1 MSASD
6 PFKLLR
12 DNRAALLVC
21 EAIGWLHMA
30 GKAHRDFV
38 RQHAKDADDGAK
50 AWRYQRAC
58 SALYERFPTLSIGPN
73 AIPVKNLFE
82 KHADRKGAGGLLG
95 LMQAAHGMASGIEK
109 TYSSDKSTDYL
120 KQPLANTWLT
130 TPFGYPVQNLLGNS
144 SPAILAPDAWSNLEA
159 QIGTLIDKLAACVK
173 DPNNINEWVKWRN
186 GAIGESGWLREAFTS
201 TLAETRVPNNDVTLW
216 DQSYIAAALFK
227 AAVAGAV
234 LSDNSFEWG
243 NKIKDNTQWRVLT
256 VGIGAEHY
264 EARAVRIGDWTGTRQ
279 EIAAFFNDVCT
290 FIEVD
295 VALGSCV
302 YRDERTLAFTFPGER
317 FDRRGS
323 VGDSLAERL
332 RESIE
337 AKVDELAKRRDFETP
352 PLVRLSSSTRS
363 FIQMARELTK
373 GRRVLEVPVH
383 RPWSIANDGSRG
395 KHVCPV
401 TLVRPGE
408 PSNNGS
414 DRKQDVSNS
423 AYNRRTGRRAVWEE
437 NGGDTIWISE
447 VADENDRVALLTF
460 SLGLER
466 WLDGTHVD
474 SLRAQSVVE
483 WRMNNPQLT
492 AIDENAPRDKLR
504 EHVEQF
510 VKNPVFNKDNQT
522 GELFLSDPVLSTLNS
537 GFSRETSLK
546 SFFEKVVEDRADA
559 PTWYEINNDSQ
570 RVAAWLTHQLLRKNA
585 SPGRVH
591 RFWRTA
597 REFFSEA
604 LEEFRSLVSKPGG
617 NRTRRLKLELR
628 HSGSASNCLEEGEV
642 YSGRLPFAPDAPF
655 EVLCCGN
662 HFVTVCNLARVLGA
676 TGDAAKLKGEEF
688 DARGDDAERERFRFT
703 IDRVETIEDG
713 PLATYHPLIV
723 LEENPERFRV
733 LVPLQAADACI
744 KHVILKWRREM
755 ARVWDR
761 LPLRVGVIAFP
772 RKTPFQA
779 VIEATRNVED
789 ALAASDTESWRVL
802 QVGQARDAVRLSF
815 ERPDGGNEDLE
826 MPTKLADGS
835 DDVYYP
841 NFAVV
846 GTEREPHDFTAPRRN
861 GPSVVYRWA
870 AELREDDIVCVE
882 PSRYAAVFL
891 DSTAR
896 RFDPVEVHPLSEWCR
911 RRTVWKQV
919 LKAAPSVTAVR
930 AVEQSLREARERW
943 TDADGKLKLDET
955 AWRDWVRAVLVNE
968 WNASGDDLN
977 ELERAA
983 CDGSC
988 SPSGTKQSLLERVL
1002 DWHLHVLK
1010 QKNLLKRTTG
1020 ATS

>member
-6 PFKLLR
+6 MFKLLR

-30 GKAHRDFV
+30 GKAHPEFLRS
-38 RQHAKDADDGAK
+38 HAKDASDGAK
-50 AWRYQRAC
+50 KWKYQLAC
-58 SALYERFPTLSIGPN
+58 SALYERFPTLSVGDN
-73 AIPVKNLFE
+73 AIPVKDLFE
-82 KHADRKGAGGLLG
+82 KHADRNPAEGLQG
-95 LMQAAHGMASGIEK
+95 LMQAAHGIASGIEK
-109 TYSSDKSTDYL
+109 NHPKGASSYL
-120 KQPLANTWLT
+120 GQMAANMLLT
-130 TPFGYPVQNLLGNS
+130 TAFGYPVQNLLGTS
-144 SPAILAPDAWSNLEA
+144 PPAILASDAWSKLKA
-159 QIGTLIDKLAACVK
+159 QIDTLIVELAARVK
-173 DPNNINEWVKWRN
+173 EPNNVSEWVEWRN
-186 GAIGESGWLREAFTS
+186 RAIGESGWLREAFTS

-216 DQSYIAAALFK
+216 DQSFITAALFK
-227 AAVAGAV
+227 AAAAGAV
-234 LSDNSFEWG
+234 LAGTAFEWG
-243 NKIKDNTQWRVLT
+243 NGVKDNTQWRVLT

-295 VALGSCV
+295 LALGSCV

-460 SLGLER
+460 SLGLDG
-466 WLDGTHVD
+466 WLDGAHVD

-483 WRMNNPQLT
+483 WRANNTHLT
-492 AIDENAPRDKLR
+492 TIDANAPRNSFR
-504 EHVEQF
+504 QHVEAF
-510 VKNPVFNKDNQT
+510 VKSPTLDKKT
-522 GELFLSDPVLSTLNS
+522 KKLSDAVLKTLND
-537 GFSRETSLK
+537 GFVREDSLEG
-546 SFFEKVVEDRADA
+546 FFHKVVEDRAGA
-559 PTWYEINNDSQ
+559 PAWSVIDDTT
-570 RVAAWLTHQLLRKNA
+570 RAAWLTHQLFRKNA

-591 RFWRTA
+591 RFWRTTQI
-597 REFFSEA
+597 FFAEA
-604 LEEFRSLVSKPGG
+604 LEECRTLVAGTGGARTQRLSLTLSGG
-617 NRTRRLKLELR
+617 NNLR
-628 HSGSASNCLEEGEV
+628 IGGV
-642 YSGRLPFAPDAPF
+642 YAGHLPWAPNAPF
-655 EVLCCGN
+655 EVLRRPSD
-662 HFVTVCNLARVLGA
+662 FVTVCNLARVLGPNV
-676 TGDAAKLKGEEF
+676 DPQKLIRTKF
-688 DARGDDAERERFRFT
+688 DARDDDGRSHQLT
-703 IDRVETIEDG
+703 IASVSSMDDV
-713 PLATYHPLIV
+713 LASYRPLIV

-733 LVPLQAADACI
+733 LVPLQAADACVE
-744 KHVILKWRREM
+744 HVISKWRREM

-789 ALAASDTESWRVL
+789 DLAAGGFEKWRVV
-802 QVGQARDAVRLSF
+802 QVTRTGTKACLSF
-815 ERPDGGNEDLE
+815 ERPDKGREVVA
-826 MPTKLADGS
+826 MPTQLRDGR

-841 NFAVV
+841 NLAVV
-846 GTEREPHDFTAPRRN
+846 GTERELHDFTAPRPD
-861 GPSVVYRWA
+861 GSSVVYRWA

-882 PSRYAAVFL
+882 PSRFAAVFL

-896 RFDPVEVHPLSEWCR
+896 RFGPVEVHPLSEWDR
-911 RRTVWKQV
+911 RRTVWEQV
-919 LKAAPSVTAVR
+919 VKAAPSVTAAR
-930 AVEQSLREARERW
+930 AVEQFLREGRERW
-943 TDADGKLKLDET
+943 TDTDGTLDET
-955 AWRDWVRAVLVNE
+955 AWKAWVRAVLVNE
-968 WNASGDDLN
+968 WNASGRELN

-983 CDGSC
+983 CDGV
-988 SPSGTKQSLLERVL
+988 LERAL
-1002 DWHLHVLK
+1002 DWHLRVLK
-1010 QKNLLKRTTG
+1010 QKTG
-1020 ATS
+1020 AMS